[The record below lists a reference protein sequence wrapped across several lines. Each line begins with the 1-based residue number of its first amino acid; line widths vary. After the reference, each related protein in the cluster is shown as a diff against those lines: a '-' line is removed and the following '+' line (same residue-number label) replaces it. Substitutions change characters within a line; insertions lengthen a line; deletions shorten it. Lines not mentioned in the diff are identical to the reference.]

1 MAVQLTSSF
10 IVLGEEALVNVYHCS
25 FSKYHPLYDT
35 FSFPV
40 AACSKCQSPSQSEYE
55 IPRANV
61 SKACIMSYLM
71 AFLHYT
77 SSLVPQA
84 MLVLCCLPYVVYRLV
99 FA

>member
-1 MAVQLTSSF
+1 MALQLTSSF

-40 AACSKCQSPSQSEYE
+40 AAHSKCQSPSQSEYE

-77 SSLVPQA
+77 LYKQFSSSVQA
-84 MLVLCCLPYVVYRLV
+84 MLVLLNSVNY
-99 FA
+99 